1 MSSGLWLPLLRPLPP
16 PAASPCVSVVPLPSP
31 EAAPAPVPGW
41 SLHSSLVVA
50 FREVRDPSLA
60 LSTDDMDDD
69 ALQNYVF
76 EW

>member
-1 MSSGLWLPLLRPLPP
+1 M
-16 PAASPCVSVVPLPSP
+16 
-31 EAAPAPVPGW
+31 PGW